1 MSALVG
7 MSKEYSPFELQKVV
21 GRRETAR
28 AMRIL
33 EEILGAGGGAPLV
46 IATMTNYFL
55 TLWKLHDLQ
64 SRGVAQKD
72 QAAQARVH
80 PFFIQE
86 YHEALGF
93 QPPAA
98 CERALLLLADADEQS
113 KSGTYDARQVME
125 SLIVRLCGAEERNIG
140 RAPVV

>member
-1 MSALVG
+1 
-7 MSKEYSPFELQKVV
+7 
-21 GRRETAR
+21 
-28 AMRIL
+28 
-33 EEILGAGGGAPLV
+33 
-46 IATMTNYFL
+46 MTNYFL

-64 SRGVAQKD
+64 RRGVAQKD

-98 CERALLLLADADEQS
+98 CERALLLLAEADEQS
-113 KSGTYDARQVME
+113 KSGTYDVRQVME